1 MITAERIAVVV
12 GAVIALVLQLA
23 VAPYIGLFGAVP
35 SFLIAYVM
43 AVTVVRPQS
52 RGAVMPFL
60 LGIVF
65 DFASGGTIGAMAFCL
80 TAVSAIISR
89 LFSRVDNDSK
99 FMAFALMAVGVLF
112 TEFLYGVFLFA
123 GGYSASVFEALVFR
137 VAPCFLYDFVLA
149 AIMYPLVARFAK
161 PAGAV
166 RAELTQLR

>member
-1 MITAERIAVVV
+1 MAV
-12 GAVIALVLQLA
+12 GAVIAVLLQLA
-23 VAPYIGLFGAVP
+23 VSPYIGLFGAVP
-35 SFLIAYVM
+35 NFLIAYVM

-52 RGAVMPFL
+52 RNVVMPFL

-80 TAVSAIISR
+80 TAISALVSR

-99 FMAFALMAVGVLF
+99 FMAFALMALGVLL
-112 TEFLYGVFLFA
+112 TEFLYGAFLLV
-123 GGYSASVFEALVFR
+123 GGYSASVLEALVFR

-149 AIMYPLVARFAK
+149 AAMYPLVTRFAK